1 MMRRSFGVLV
11 VLLAMAACGR
21 EGPLIGTA
29 VVSPPAETPT
39 PLLTLAPSPSPTA
52 EATSSPEATTAEPEE
67 TATTSPGGGD
77 NAGIFGS
84 VVAGPTCPV
93 EQSSS
98 PCPERPVPDAE
109 VTAKEGDRV
118 AGTARTDSNG
128 KFTMRLVPGTYDVTA
143 SSPSVMSCET
153 EEVTVAEHQYQPV
166 RINCDTGIR

>member
-1 MMRRSFGVLV
+1 MMRRSLGVLV

-21 EGPLIGTA
+21 EGPLLGTA
-29 VVSPPAETPT
+29 VVSPPQETETPLPT
-39 PLLTLAPSPSPTA
+39 VALSPSPTA
-52 EATSSPEATTAEPEE
+52 EATESPEATTATPEE
-67 TATTSPGGGD
+67 TATAEPDAG

-118 AGTARTDSNG
+118 AGTARADSNG
-128 KFTMRLVPGTYDVTA
+128 KFTMRLEPGTYQVTA

-153 EEVTVAEHQYQPV
+153 EEVTVGEHQYQPV
-166 RINCDTGIR
+166 RINCDTGVR

>member
-21 EGPLIGTA
+21 EGPLVGTA
-29 VVSPPAETPT
+29 VVSPPSETTT

-52 EATSSPEATTAEPEE
+52 EATESPEATTAAPEE
-67 TATTSPGGGD
+67 TASAEPGGT

-93 EQSSS
+93 EQANS
-98 PCPERPVPDAE
+98 PCPEQPVPDAE
-109 VTAKEGDRV
+109 VTAKDGDQV

-128 KFTMRLVPGTYDVTA
+128 KFTMRLAPGTYNVTA

-153 EEVTVAEHQYQPV
+153 EEVTVGEHQYQPI
-166 RINCDTGIR
+166 RINCDTGVR